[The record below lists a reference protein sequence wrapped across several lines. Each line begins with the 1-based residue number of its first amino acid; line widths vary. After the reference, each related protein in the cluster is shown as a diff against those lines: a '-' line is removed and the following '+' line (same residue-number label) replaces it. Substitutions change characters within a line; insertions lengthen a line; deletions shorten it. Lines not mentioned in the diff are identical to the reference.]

1 MSCHRF
7 EVAGDMQELQYA
19 MKMFRCGFKTIGGIR
34 VEDIITDHTNEAGV
48 SSGCGAVEYRL
59 EGGSAVTM
67 KQAGSGSA
75 LEICISA
82 ADGGSITAD
91 MEKRICADIEN
102 IVNID
107 YRAGYCCE

>member
-1 MSCHRF
+1 MSCRRF
-7 EVAGDMQELQYA
+7 EVSGGMSELQYA
-19 MKMFRCGFKTIGGIR
+19 MKMFRCGFKTIG
-34 VEDIITDHTNEAGV
+34 DIGVDSIIDHGNEADG
-48 SSGCGAVEYRL
+48 SPESGAVEYRL
-59 EGGSAVTM
+59 EGGSAVM
-67 KQAGSGSA
+67 IKPSDYEPA

-102 IVNID
+102 IVNLD